1 MGLWQDESGV
11 WRCRYLADG
20 TKQGPYLQR
29 KLGKMPAAEAKRRYE
44 ILRGRAAARRDGFA
58 EAPTFAE
65 LVAEWKPL
73 RLPDYSPSWRK
84 AVERVLK
91 DRLLPRFGHLV
102 LDEEGGLRRGPRLT
116 LLEIERYRAARVKD
130 ETAPA
135 TRNRELGLV
144 KSILR
149 LGEKWGSVR
158 RLAFP
163 LHAIATELEDE
174 KTVWI
179 EPAEWARLRD
189 VLTSP
194 EAWVEGRQRVYRLP
208 APKEGAARRYGGPRV
223 PGSED
228 DLDVQA
234 STARILPVLE
244 ALLFTGSRFGEILS
258 LRWDQ
263 VDLKAGRIRIE
274 QAKLRGRVK
283 NTTKVQE
290 IIPAMKEL
298 LERQPRAI
306 GRALVFPG
314 PAGKGAPWDRRHFQ
328 RLFERAR
335 DVAGVRGE
343 ITIHTIRHTT
353 ASWLVQSGYGLL
365 EAQKVLG
372 HSQSRTTERYA
383 HLAPASATAPASAV
397 AAIAAS
403 GQIGRRESDHGSGEP
418 RAGSEGTR

>member
-1 MGLWQDESGV
+1 MSLWQDDSGV

-29 KLGKMPAAEAKRRYE
+29 KLGEMPAAEAKRRYE
-44 ILRGRAAARRDGFA
+44 ILRGRAAARRDGFS

-65 LVAEWKPL
+65 LVEEWEPI
-73 RLPDYSPSWRK
+73 RLPDYSPSWR
-84 AVERVLK
+84 AQAERVLK
-91 DRLLPRFGHLV
+91 DRLLPRLGHLI

-116 LLEIERYRAARVKD
+116 LLEIARYRAARLKD
-130 ETAPA
+130 GTKPA

-144 KSILR
+144 KSIIR

-163 LHAIATELEDE
+163 LHAISAELEQE

-179 EPAEWARLRD
+179 EPGEWGRLRD
-189 VLTSP
+189 VLTWP
-194 EAWVEGRQRVYRLP
+194 EAWAAGRDRVRVLAP
-208 APKEGAARRYGGPRV
+208 AKEGAARRFGGPRI

-228 DLDVQA
+228 DLQVFR

-263 VDLKAGRIRIE
+263 VDLKGGRIAIE

-283 NTTKVQE
+283 NATKNQDL
-290 IIPAMKEL
+290 IPEMKAL
-298 LERQPRAI
+298 LERQPRGI
-306 GRALVFPG
+306 GKALVFAG
-314 PAGKGAPWDRRHFQ
+314 PAGGGSPWERRHFQ
-328 RLFERAR
+328 RLFARAR
-335 DVAGVRGE
+335 EVAGIRSE
-343 ITIHTIRHTT
+343 ITIHSIRHTT

-365 EAQKVLG
+365 EAQKILG

-383 HLAPASATAPASAV
+383 HLAPASMTAPTSAV
-397 AAIAAS
+397 ASIAAS
-403 GQIGRRESDHGSGEP
+403 GSIGRRESDHGSRGSGE
-418 RAGSEGTR
+418 G